1 MHKALLEWFEK
12 NGRHALPW
20 RQTTNAYHIY
30 LSEIMLQQTQV
41 SRVQEHFYPLFL
53 KHYPTIKDLANAS
66 LEDILSHWSGLGYYN
81 RARNLHKAAQSL
93 QKEFPK
99 TKKELLKLA
108 GIGEYTASA
117 IASFAFNECVAV
129 VDTNIKRVLQRL
141 FNKEKLSSKEAL
153 ELANKFLNYKN
164 PKKHNLALMD
174 LGAMICTAKEAK
186 CELCPL
192 EPFCKGKNEIEKF
205 LSQAKQKR
213 VQKEL
218 HFAISVDKNKIAL
231 TPSSGSMYKNMLLL
245 PTPKS
250 KSKLLGSYKHNY
262 TKYNLTIYLYNSSP
276 KEQNLEWI
284 ECDNFLQAPI
294 PTLIKKAHPFIK
306 NYLSSKKMQEKRV

>member
-1 MHKALLEWFEK
+1 MHKALLAWFKK

-20 RQTTNAYHIY
+20 RQTSNAYHIY

-81 RARNLHKAAQSL
+81 RARNLHKAAQVL
-93 QKEFPK
+93 QKSFPE
-99 TKKELLKLA
+99 TKKELLKLP

-117 IASFAFNECVAV
+117 IASFAFNESVAV

-141 FNKEKLSSKEAL
+141 FNKEKLSNKEAL
-153 ELANKFLNYKN
+153 ALASKFLNLKN
-164 PKKHNLALMD
+164 PKEHNLALMD
-174 LGAMICTAKEAK
+174 LGATVCTAKEAK
-186 CELCPL
+186 CALCPL
-192 EPFCKGKNEIEKF
+192 EPFCKGKSEIEKF
-205 LSQAKQKR
+205 LQQTKQKR

-218 HFAISVDKNKIAL
+218 HFALNLNNNKVAL

-245 PTPKS
+245 PSPKS
-250 KSKLLGSYKHNY
+250 KSKLLGSYKHSY
-262 TKYNLTIYLYNSSP
+262 TKYNLTIYLYKSAP
-276 KEQNLEWI
+276 KEQNLEWV
-284 ECDNFLQAPI
+284 EVEEFLQAPI
-294 PTLIKKAHPFIK
+294 PTLIKKAYPFIK
-306 NYLSSKKMQEKRV
+306 ELK